1 MADLARKAAYDAL
14 IRVEKDGAF
23 SNLAISKLRELSALD
38 ASFATVLCMGVLEK
52 RRALDFL
59 IMRHTQK
66 MPDKELLLLLRLGAF
81 QIFYMD
87 RVPDSAACN
96 ETVAIA
102 RDLFGAK
109 RAGFVNAVLRSL
121 CREKDAAW
129 AVLQEQPAEIRLS
142 FGDGVAAIFREQYP
156 DNYAQIME
164 AFCEKQPLRLR
175 VNNLKTDAHA
185 WAARLDAVADGN
197 MLTVI
202 EQQSDAVRGLDSGE
216 YFVQGYG
223 SQMAIRMLG
232 AQAGDTVFDVCACPG
247 GKSLAAALDMQNRG
261 LVRSMDIHGNKL
273 PLIKKSA
280 EKLGISIIETAV
292 HDARETELSLVGKA
306 DKVICD
312 VPCSGLGVIGSK
324 PEIRYKD
331 PAEFAGLY
339 PTQKKILASSAC
351 YVKAGGTLVYS
362 TCTLNKKENEEVVH
376 GFLAEHDDFSLAEEH
391 TFLPFDGSGEG
402 FYAAKLVRK
411 A

>member
-14 IRVEKDGAF
+14 MRVEKDGAF
-23 SNLAISKLRELSALD
+23 SNLAMSKLRELSALD
-38 ASFATVLCMGVLEK
+38 ASFATALCMGVLEK

-66 MPDKELLLLLRLGAF
+66 TPDKELLLLLRLGAF

-87 RVPDSAACN
+87 RVPDSASCN

-102 RDLFGAK
+102 RGLFGAK

-121 CREKDAAW
+121 CREKEAAW
-129 AVLQEQPAEIRLS
+129 AALQEQPAEIRLS
-142 FGDGVAAIFREQYP
+142 FGDGAGAIFREQYP
-156 DNYAQIME
+156 DNYTQIME

-175 VNNLKTDAHA
+175 VNNLKTDAHVL
-185 WAARLDAVADGN
+185 AARLDAVADGN
-197 MLTVI
+197 MLTVK
-202 EQQSDAVRGLDSGE
+202 EQQSEAVRGLGGGE

-223 SQMAIRMLG
+223 SQMAVQMLG

-247 GKSLAAALDMQNRG
+247 GKSLGAALDMQNRG
-261 LVRSMDIHGNKL
+261 LVCSMDIHGNKL

-292 HDARETELSLVGKA
+292 HDARETDPLLVGKA

-339 PTQKKILASSAC
+339 PTQRKILASSAN
-351 YVKAGGTLVYS
+351 YVKPGGTLVYS
-362 TCTLNKKENEEVVH
+362 TCTLNKIENEEVVR
-376 GFLAEHDDFSLAEEH
+376 GFLAEHDDFSLADEH

>member
-14 IRVEKDGAF
+14 MRVEKDGAF
-23 SNLAISKLRELSALD
+23 SNLALSKLRELSALD
-38 ASFATVLCMGVLEK
+38 ASFATALCMGVLEK

-66 MPDKELLLLLRLGAF
+66 TPDKELLLLLRLGAF

-87 RVPDSAACN
+87 RVPDSASCN

-102 RDLFGAK
+102 RGLFGSK

-121 CREKDAAW
+121 CREKEAAW
-129 AVLQEQPAEIRLS
+129 AALQEQPAEIRLS

-156 DNYAQIME
+156 DNYTQIME

-175 VNNLKTDAHA
+175 VNNLKTDASA
-185 WAARLDAVADGN
+185 LAARLDADYDGN
-197 MLTVI
+197 MLTVRDRQA
-202 EQQSDAVRGLDSGE
+202 EAVRGLDSGE

-223 SQMAIRMLG
+223 SQTAVRMLG

-247 GKSLAAALDMQNRG
+247 GKSLGAALDMQNRG
-261 LVRSMDIHGNKL
+261 LVCSMDIHGNKL

-292 HDARETELSLVGKA
+292 HDARETDPLLVGKA

-339 PTQKKILASSAC
+339 PTQRKILASSAN
-351 YVKAGGTLVYS
+351 YVKPGGTLVYS
-362 TCTLNKKENEEVVH
+362 TCTLNKIENEEVVR
-376 GFLAEHDDFSLAEEH
+376 GFLAEHDDFSLADEH